1 MIDPV
6 ALAARAV
13 AARFAPEY
21 DYDLVAATENALGKR
36 QPGQRPRQYI
46 DPVSVGSLI
55 VAVATLAWTVY
66 SDQRKKNP
74 DASDDALESTIRVEC
89 RKVRRLSTSPGEASV
104 ETEITECI
112 ATEITR
118 VGRELR

>member
-6 ALAARAV
+6 AVASRAV
-13 AARFAPEY
+13 AARLAPEY
-21 DYDLVAATENALGKR
+21 DYDLVAATQNALIKR
-36 QPGQRPRQYI
+36 QPGQRPQQYI

-66 SDQRKKNP
+66 TDQRKKNP
-74 DASDDALESTIRVEC
+74 DASDNALESTIRVEC
-89 RKVRRLSTSPGEASV
+89 RKVRRLSSRSDETSA
-104 ETEITECI
+104 ETEITEYI

-118 VGRELR
+118 VGRKLR